1 MAVTGPKL
9 PHERQRCDRS
19 GAAPNQAL
27 LTVRGAAVAP
37 RAAVHSVGTDL
48 AAGARAAPIAGIA
61 TASGANRRETD
72 DRAAPI
78 AGIATTSGANRRETD
93 ARAAPIAG
101 IATTI
106 AGIATTSGANRRETD
121 ARAAPI
127 AGIATTSG
135 GGRDPALGPATVG
148 TVLALMVGPGCGPLR
163 IPLNSV
169 RTRRRSM
176 PLKNTSGS
184 SI

>member
-48 AAGARAAPIAGIA
+48 AAGARAAP
-61 TASGANRRETD
+61 
-72 DRAAPI
+72 
-78 AGIATTSGANRRETD
+78 
-93 ARAAPIAG
+93 
-101 IATTI
+101 I

>member
-37 RAAVHSVGTDL
+37 HAAVHSVGTDL
-48 AAGARAAPIAGIA
+48 AAGARAAP
-61 TASGANRRETD
+61 
-72 DRAAPI
+72 
-78 AGIATTSGANRRETD
+78 
-93 ARAAPIAG
+93 
-101 IATTI
+101 I

-135 GGRDPALGPATVG
+135 GGRDPALGPATMG
-148 TVLALMVGPGCGPLR
+148 TVLAQMEGPGCGPLR

>member
-37 RAAVHSVGTDL
+37 RAAVHMVGTDL
-48 AAGARAAPIAGIA
+48 AAGARAAP
-61 TASGANRRETD
+61 
-72 DRAAPI
+72 
-78 AGIATTSGANRRETD
+78 
-93 ARAAPIAG
+93 
-101 IATTI
+101 I

-148 TVLALMVGPGCGPLR
+148 TVLALMEGPGCGPLR

-184 SI
+184 SM

>member
-1 MAVTGPKL
+1 MKVTGPKL

-61 TASGANRRETD
+61 T
-72 DRAAPI
+72 
-78 AGIATTSGANRRETD
+78 
-93 ARAAPIAG
+93 
-101 IATTI
+101 
-106 AGIATTSGANRRETD
+106 TSGANRRETD

-148 TVLALMVGPGCGPLR
+148 TVLALMEGPGCGPLR

-184 SI
+184 SM

>member
-37 RAAVHSVGTDL
+37 HAAVHSVGTDL

-61 TASGANRRETD
+61 T
-72 DRAAPI
+72 
-78 AGIATTSGANRRETD
+78 TSGANRRE
-93 ARAAPIAG
+93 I
-101 IATTI
+101 
-106 AGIATTSGANRRETD
+106 D

-148 TVLALMVGPGCGPLR
+148 TVLALMEGPGCGPLR

>member
-61 TASGANRRETD
+61 T
-72 DRAAPI
+72 
-78 AGIATTSGANRRETD
+78 TSGANRRETD
-93 ARAAPIAG
+93 ARAAP
-101 IATTI
+101 I

>member
-37 RAAVHSVGTDL
+37 RRDA
-48 AAGARAAPIAGIA
+48 
-61 TASGANRRETD
+61 ET
-72 DRAAPI
+72 
-78 AGIATTSGANRRETD
+78 G
-93 ARAAPIAG
+93 
-101 IATTI
+101 
-106 AGIATTSGANRRETD
+106 

-148 TVLALMVGPGCGPLR
+148 TVLALMEGPGCGPLR

>member
-61 TASGANRRETD
+61 TA
-72 DRAAPI
+72 
-78 AGIATTSGANRRETD
+78 SGANRRETD

>member
-61 TASGANRRETD
+61 T
-72 DRAAPI
+72 
-78 AGIATTSGANRRETD
+78 
-93 ARAAPIAG
+93 
-101 IATTI
+101 
-106 AGIATTSGANRRETD
+106 TSGANRRETD

-148 TVLALMVGPGCGPLR
+148 TVLALMEGPGCGPLR

>member
-72 DRAAPI
+72 ARAAPI
-78 AGIATTSGANRRETD
+78 AGIATTSGANRRE
-93 ARAAPIAG
+93 I
-101 IATTI
+101 
-106 AGIATTSGANRRETD
+106 D

-148 TVLALMVGPGCGPLR
+148 TVLALMEGPGCGPLR

-184 SI
+184 SM

>member
-61 TASGANRRETD
+61 T
-72 DRAAPI
+72 
-78 AGIATTSGANRRETD
+78 TSGANLRETD

>member
-72 DRAAPI
+72 
-78 AGIATTSGANRRETD
+78 
-93 ARAAPIAG
+93 
-101 IATTI
+101 
-106 AGIATTSGANRRETD
+106 

-148 TVLALMVGPGCGPLR
+148 TVLALMEGPGCGPLR

-184 SI
+184 SM